1 MKINVI
7 GMPIHYGADKEGCDF
22 APNKLREMNIQK
34 TIENLGYEVEDLGD
48 IDVVKVS
55 SEDKFQDH
63 PKMKYLNAILDANTK
78 LAEMVHQSISK
89 GNFPLI
95 LGGDHCLGLGSIAGV
110 STHIEKLGVIWIDAH
125 GDLNTLE
132 TSPTG
137 NIHGMPLAASMGLGH
152 ESLVNIYKDRIKI
165 KEDYIV
171 HIAGRD
177 LDEGEIEILNQSKI
191 KAFPMEMVK
200 KVGMTKIIEETL
212 QYLKSRVD
220 GIHVSFDLDAIDS
233 RYVPGTGTK
242 VDNGITV
249 EEARQLLTALASSGM
264 MVSLDFVELNPLLD
278 VNDTTAKISV
288 DLLTDIFKNLK

>member
-22 APNKLREMNIQK
+22 APKKFREMNIQK

-78 LAEMVHQSISK
+78 LAEKVHQSISQ

-137 NIHGMPLAASMGLGH
+137 NVHGMPLAASMGLGH
-152 ESLVNIYKDRIKI
+152 ESLVNIYKERIKI

-177 LDEGEIEILNQSKI
+177 LDEGEIEILNQSNI
-191 KAFPMEMVK
+191 KAFPMDMVK
-200 KVGMTKIIEETL
+200 KVGMTKVIEETL
-212 QYLKSRVD
+212 QYLKPKVD

-242 VDNGITV
+242 VDDGITI

-278 VNDTTAKISV
+278 VNDTTAKISM
-288 DLLTDIFKNLK
+288 DLLTEVFKNFK